1 MYCALEVGCHKE
13 TDSVP
18 LVDVPGKLHDEC
30 CLFPC
35 DNLRTCKLQYA
46 NTSII
51 CASKQIFVFCTAK
64 IPLCISSV
72 MTSYSTF
79 MSS

>member
-18 LVDVPGKLHDEC
+18 LLDVPGKLHDEC

-35 DNLRTCKLQYA
+35 DNLPAKCRM
-46 NTSII
+46 
-51 CASKQIFVFCTAK
+51 QIQV
-64 IPLCISSV
+64 
-72 MTSYSTF
+72 
-79 MSS
+79 